1 MAHSSPPIPNTT
13 QTLAT
18 ARPDVPPQASVLPA
32 ANKLSRALWR
42 LVHLLL
48 FRPSPSFAHGWR
60 RFLLR
65 LFGAKVAP
73 TAHIYPSAV
82 VWAPWNLT
90 LRDYACLGYHVDV
103 YNVAPVTVGART
115 TISQYTHLCAA
126 THDYT
131 KRNYPL
137 ITQPITIGDDCWL
150 AADVFVGPGVTIAS
164 GTVVGARSSVFSDLP
179 GWVVAAGSPAKPIK
193 PREFEGRVERATDDT
208 DKHR

>member
-1 MAHSSPPIPNTT
+1 VSASPSITGQ
-13 QTLAT
+13 QTLT
-18 ARPDVPPQASVLPA
+18 ADRRDVPPQASVLPA
-32 ANKLSRALWR
+32 TNKLGRALWR
-42 LVHLLL
+42 LVHLIL

-82 VWAPWNLT
+82 IWAPWNLT
-90 LRDYACLGYHVDV
+90 LGDYACLGYHVDV
-103 YNVAPVTVGART
+103 YSVAPVTIGART

-137 ITQPITIGDDCWL
+137 ITQPISIGEDCWL
-150 AADVFVGPGVTIAS
+150 AADVFVGPGVTIGS

-179 GWVVAAGSPAKPIK
+179 PWVVAAGTPAKPIK
-193 PREFEGRVERATDDT
+193 PRVFEGRNE
-208 DKHR
+208 